1 MKIELHEIL
10 VRDLV
15 EGYKDNKEEGVVWYN
30 GRLNIRPPYQREFV
44 YKIEPYEALHD
55 SMALSMQVVDF

>member
-1 MKIELHEIL
+1 MNMKIKLHEVT

-15 EGYKDNKEEGVVWYN
+15 EGYVDNAEEGVFGYN

-44 YKIEPYEALHD
+44 VSCFSCKKG
-55 SMALSMQVVDF
+55 

>member
-1 MKIELHEIL
+1 MKIELNEIL

-15 EGYKDNKEEGVVWYN
+15 KDYKDCQEEGVFGYN

-44 YKIEPYEALHD
+44 YKDKQRTIL
-55 SMALSMQVVDF
+55 V